1 MASIKMSAAD
11 KKREMQWM
19 AESDLDALKRAKEIM
34 ADKTRLAAAQAIAK
48 KQMMALGGIVT
59 SGKSTAKKNK
69 K

>member
-34 ADKTRLAAAQAIAK
+34 ADKARLAAAQTIAK

-59 SGKSTAKKNK
+59 ASKKTPAKKK
-69 K
+69 

>member
-1 MASIKMSAAD
+1 MASIKMSTAD

-34 ADKTRLAAAQAIAK
+34 ADKARLAAAQAIAK

-59 SGKSTAKKNK
+59 AGKSTAKNNK

>member
-1 MASIKMSAAD
+1 MASIKMSTAD

-34 ADKTRLAAAQAIAK
+34 ADKARLAAAQAIAK

-59 SGKSTAKKNK
+59 AGKSTAKSNK